1 MKKIIASGYKAEIM
15 PADESPLVYALERNK
30 INALSIM
37 IESGFNP
44 HVEVAGEDDVDFVD
58 IYDYKKFEKK

>member
-1 MKKIIASGYKAEIM
+1 MKYFRLWKTLIWEKKEA
-15 PADESPLVYALERNK
+15 LFLERNK